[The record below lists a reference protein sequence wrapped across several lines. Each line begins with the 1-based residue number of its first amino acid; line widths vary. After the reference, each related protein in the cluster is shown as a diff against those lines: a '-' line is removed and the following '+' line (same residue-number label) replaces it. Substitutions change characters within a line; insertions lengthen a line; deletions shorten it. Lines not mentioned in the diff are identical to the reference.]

1 MELNDTRPTAP
12 GYYWLLF
19 VDERSPQ
26 QTIAE
31 VSAVP
36 GDGAI
41 DFVVILMG
49 DDTIMELDDA
59 YFDGGLFAGPIEP
72 PMTKDRP

>member
-1 MELNDTRPTAP
+1 MEWTDTRPTKF
-12 GYYWLLF
+12 GYYWLRF

-31 VSAVP
+31 VSEVP
-36 GDGAI
+36 GDGTGEY
-41 DFVVILMG
+41 VVILRG
-49 DDTIMELDDA
+49 DESIMELDDP

-72 PMTKDRP
+72 PLTEDRP